1 MSGVQAKHVL
11 VDLFENLATR
21 IHHEEK
27 KEEPAKNAGEETK
40 FRWNERRQALETIR
54 DQILRY
60 RMNL

>member
-1 MSGVQAKHVL
+1 MSGSQAKHVV

-27 KEEPAKNAGEETK
+27 LEEPSKNTDGDTK